1 MITLRDLEEAIAE
14 CHGQRNPNANTCV
27 KLAAYYTIRRELF
40 GEEKEDD
47 QPSYSYAPA
56 PDPDPVVV
64 NDGDDDFA
72 RIVDGRDQAEIWPIL
87 NEAMETLQII
97 IPKLY
102 TAVMDRLRR

>member
-1 MITLRDLEEAIAE
+1 MITLHDLKEAIAE
-14 CHGQRNPNANTCV
+14 CQGQRNPNANTCV

-40 GEEKEDD
+40 GEEKEAE

-72 RIVDGRDQAEIWPIL
+72 RMVDGRDQAEIWPIL

-97 IPKLY
+97 MPKLY

>member
-14 CHGQRNPNANTCV
+14 CQGQRNPNANTCV

-40 GEEKEDD
+40 GEEKDAE

-64 NDGDDDFA
+64 NDGNDDFA
-72 RIVDGRDQAEIWPIL
+72 RMVDGRDQAEIWPIL
-87 NEAMETLQII
+87 NEAMETLQIVM
-97 IPKLY
+97 PKLY

>member
-14 CHGQRNPNANTCV
+14 CQGQRNPNANTCV

-40 GEEKEDD
+40 GEEKEAEP
-47 QPSYSYAPA
+47 PSYSYAPA

-64 NDGDDDFA
+64 NDGNDDFA
-72 RIVDGRDQAEIWPIL
+72 RMVDGRDQAEIWPIL
-87 NEAMETLQII
+87 NEAMDTLQIVM
-97 IPKLY
+97 PKLY

>member
-1 MITLRDLEEAIAE
+1 MITLRDIEEAIAE
-14 CHGQRNPNANTCV
+14 CQGQRNPNANTCV

-40 GEEKEDD
+40 GEEKDAE

-64 NDGDDDFA
+64 NDGDDDFS
-72 RIVDGRDQAEIWPIL
+72 RMVDGRDQAEIWPIL
-87 NEAMETLQII
+87 NEAMDTLQIVM
-97 IPKLY
+97 PKLY

>member
-14 CHGQRNPNANTCV
+14 CQGQRNPNANTCV

-40 GEEKEDD
+40 GEEKEAE

-72 RIVDGRDQAEIWPIL
+72 RMVDGRDQAEIWPIL
-87 NEAMETLQII
+87 NEAMETLQIVM
-97 IPKLY
+97 PKLY